1 MKVTILIAIIVVV
14 SMIFLFANNTNNNQ
28 TKEIDMANNKIKE
41 EVINTTYKDIQTIYF
56 AGGCFWG
63 VEGYF
68 KRVDGVVETQAGYA
82 NGLTENPTY
91 SEVINGSGHAET
103 VKVDYNEN
111 VVSLE
116 ELILHFLRTIDPYSV
131 DRQGNDVGGQYRS
144 GIYYTTQEQA
154 ERVKRVIQTFEEKEG
169 RKTAIEIASL
179 QAFYDAEDYHQDYL
193 DKNPYGYCHIDLN
206 TADDPLIEIDL
217 NLNFSKDDSLKDRIG
232 ELSFN
237 VTRNNATERPYT
249 SEYDDFYQK
258 GIYVDIVSGEP
269 LFVSDDKFHSGC
281 GWPSFSRPIESDAL
295 VYVKDTTHGM
305 ERIEVRSKIGDSHLG
320 HVFNDGPKDQGG
332 LRYCIM
338 EQLYGLALLKRWTKK
353 GTENIRFWSNNI
365 PNPSLASMG
374 WVLRFN

>member
-68 KRVDGVVETQAGYA
+68 KRVDGVVETQVGYA

-169 RKTAIEIASL
+169 RKTAIEIAEL
-179 QAFYDAEDYHQDYL
+179 QGFYDAEDYHQDYL

-237 VTRNNATERPYT
+237 VTRNNVTERPYT

-332 LRYCIM
+332 LRYCIN
-338 EQLYGLALLKRWTKK
+338 GA
-353 GTENIRFWSNNI
+353 
-365 PNPSLASMG
+365 A
-374 WVLRFN
+374 LRFIPFEEMDKEGYGEYKVLVK

>member
-169 RKTAIEIASL
+169 RKTAIEIAEL
-179 QAFYDAEDYHQDYL
+179 QGFYDAEDYHQDYL

-217 NLNFSKDDSLKDRIG
+217 NLNFLKDESLKNKIG
-232 ELSFN
+232 ELAYN
-237 VTRNNATERPYT
+237 VTQKNATERPYT

-295 VYVKDTTHGM
+295 
-305 ERIEVRSKIGDSHLG
+305 
-320 HVFNDGPKDQGG
+320 
-332 LRYCIM
+332 
-338 EQLYGLALLKRWTKK
+338 
-353 GTENIRFWSNNI
+353 
-365 PNPSLASMG
+365 
-374 WVLRFN
+374 